1 MKKAVP
7 LALGFFLFFSSSLAA
22 AEDVDVLFNKA
33 MDHLLRKGYMGD
45 TSPAV
50 RYLQA
55 VLEQEPDHLEAFWQ
69 LISIQLA
76 SLSNTPLS
84 GRSTALSVISPVF
97 EHFEKLARQTD
108 EVAFLHYA
116 SAYHADYYKAYDR
129 ALLEIDKA
137 VALEPQSSRYL
148 LAKGK
153 LLVRYG
159 DHIRQDA
166 QIEKGIRLIR
176 NAKELSKTHPNPY
189 SLPADYD
196 FQLASAISNLSQPRY
211 EEVVKHYLNFL
222 DQSEESV
229 IYAFA
234 WNNVSIAFRKLGQC
248 DKAKESAENAL
259 KVMEFGNA
267 KSNKRYAEF
276 CLEMQSIGIMEEGPE
291 DGPDLTVLASKAADA
306 TAETSDSAETVSL
319 PTAPA
324 PQEPG
329 SAQVQL
335 SPQIIELADR
345 IEPRIREF
353 RGLSADQPI
362 VKTFASR
369 QEIEKRLLELADE
382 LNPPGQI
389 ELDKKIFV
397 KLGLVPRSFDLSEF
411 LRRISLLS
419 TVSLSDPETDTLYI
433 AESLTGVTDEEIVV
447 SLVVNLVHALQDQ
460 HFNLTPYTTKVPGN
474 DDASIARLA
483 LVLGDALAVLVD
495 YSLNS
500 KTLTPGQVRDIERSF
515 RSGIESQLGE
525 NVTDALKQFNV
536 FPAVSGF
543 QFMGSFRKWNTWK
556 DTTKLYS
563 DVPRSTE
570 QIMHPEKYIAS
581 RDDPTVV
588 QPQSPPD
595 VLSAPWKSI
604 SANVLGEFSLYL
616 VLNRFIGKEKAEGAA
631 QGWDGDRLELFE
643 HPNGNLA
650 LFLRSV
656 WDAEQDAS
664 EFAVAYSDLIQK
676 KYPGARL
683 INVGVNS
690 RAEDRELQWESNGS
704 RIILRVNGTQV
715 EIIEVE
721 KS

>member
-1 MKKAVP
+1 
-7 LALGFFLFFSSSLAA
+7 LAA

-55 VLEQEPDHLEAFWQ
+55 VLEQEPEHLEALWQ

-76 SLSNTPLS
+76 TLANTRLS
-84 GRSTALSVISPVF
+84 GRSTGLLVISPVF
-97 EHFEKLARQTD
+97 DHFEQLARQTD
-108 EVAFLHYA
+108 EQAFLHYA
-116 SAYHADYYKAYDR
+116 TAYYASYYKAYER
-129 ALLEIDKA
+129 ALSEIDKA
-137 VALEPQSSRYL
+137 LAAQPQSPRYL
-148 LAKGK
+148 MTKGK
-153 LLVRYG
+153 LLVSYG
-159 DHIRQDA
+159 EQTKQDA
-166 QIEKGIRLIR
+166 QIEKGIGLIHK
-176 NAKELSKTHPNPY
+176 AKELSKTQPNHY

-196 FQLASAISNLSQPRY
+196 FQLASAISDLSQPRY
-211 EEVVKHYLNFL
+211 EEVVKHYLSFL
-222 DQSEESV
+222 EQSEESV
-229 IYAFA
+229 LYAFA
-234 WNNVSIAFRKLGQC
+234 WNNVSIAFRELGQC

-267 KSNKRYAEF
+267 AKNKRYAEF
-276 CLEMQSIGIMEEGPE
+276 CLEMQSMGIMEEGQE
-291 DGPDLTVLASKAADA
+291 DGPDLTVLASKVLD
-306 TAETSDSAETVSL
+306 TTPETSDSIEGVSL
-319 PTAPA
+319 PTATA
-324 PQEPG
+324 PPQSR
-329 SAQVQL
+329 SAQVQV
-335 SPQIIELADR
+335 SSQIIELADR
-345 IEPRIREF
+345 IETQIREL
-353 RGLSADQPI
+353 RGLSADQTI
-362 VKTFASR
+362 VKAFAS
-369 QEIEKRLLELADE
+369 QQAIEKRVLELADE
-382 LNPPGQI
+382 LNPPSQI
-389 ELDKKIFV
+389 ELDRKIFAI
-397 KLGLVPRSFDLSEF
+397 LGLVPRSFDLAEF

-419 TVSLSDPETDTLYI
+419 TVSHYDPETSTLYI
-433 AESLTGVTDEEIVV
+433 AESLTGVTQEEIVV
-447 SLVVNLVHALQDQ
+447 SLVVNVVHALQDQ
-460 HFNLTPYTTKVPGN
+460 HFNLTPYTTKVMGN
-474 DDASIARLA
+474 DDASMARLA

-500 KTLTPGQVRDIERSF
+500 KTLTPAQARDVERSF
-515 RSGIESQLGE
+515 RLGIESQLGE
-525 NVTDALKQFNV
+525 NVPEALKQFNV

-543 QFMGSFRKWNTWK
+543 RFMGSFRKWNTWK

-581 RDDPTVV
+581 RDDPAVV
-588 QPQSPPD
+588 QSQSSPD
-595 VLSAPWKSI
+595 VLSAPWRSI

-631 QGWDGDRLELFE
+631 QGCDGDRLELFE

-650 LFLRSV
+650 LFLRAV

-676 KYPGARL
+676 KYPGVRL
-683 INVGVNS
+683 VKVGVDGQV
-690 RAEDRELQWESNGS
+690 EGRELQWESNDS